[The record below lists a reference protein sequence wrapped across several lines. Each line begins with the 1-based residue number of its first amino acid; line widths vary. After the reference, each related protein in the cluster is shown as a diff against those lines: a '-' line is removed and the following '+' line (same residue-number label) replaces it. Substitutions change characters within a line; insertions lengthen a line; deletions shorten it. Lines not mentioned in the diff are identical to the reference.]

1 MEQII
6 KTLQK
11 ASSEEFGINTTPEFN
26 RPEEKFGDWATNI
39 ALQIGK
45 KTGKNPREIAILL
58 AAKLHKLNEVEKV
71 EVAGP
76 GFINVWLKDE
86 VLYKQAMDAT
96 DLPKPNAGQEILV
109 EFGDPNPFKQLHI
122 GHLYSAI
129 VGDGVASLLESSGAT
144 VRRLSYHG
152 DVGLHV
158 AKAIWAMKKEPVPAA
173 DNLGY
178 YYAEGATA
186 FEKDKQAEVEIRQIN
201 THIYAKDDQTI
212 NRLHKQG
219 IDQSFKYF
227 DQVFGQ
233 LGIKY
238 ESNGRY
244 LESAA
249 TDVGLEIVKNNI
261 GKVFTKSEGA
271 VVYKGEKA
279 GLHTRVFLNSE
290 GLPTYEAKD
299 LGLVELK
306 AKDYPKADKSIII
319 TAHEQS
325 EYFKVMLAA
334 LSEINKDLAD
344 KTTHLYHGFVSLSTG
359 KMSSRSGEVYAALAL
374 LEKVKTEV
382 AERYPDSKTT
392 DATYLGAVKYA
403 LLKHRLG
410 PDIIFDVEE
419 SVSLDGNS
427 GPYLQYAYARACS
440 ILQKSQVPSSKSS
453 ASDSVPQALDSPERS
468 LARKISEYPEIAAKA
483 TVELQPS
490 QICTYL
496 YELAQTFN
504 SFYET
509 SRIIGDEREGLRLKL
524 VLAYSEVL
532 KSGLNLL
539 NISAPERI

>member
-11 ASSEEFGINTTPEFN
+11 ASHQEFGIDLKPEFT
-26 RPEEKFGDWATNI
+26 RPEEQFGDWATNI
-39 ALQIGK
+39 ALQLGK
-45 KTGKNPREIAILL
+45 KTTKNPREIAILL
-58 AAKLHKLNEVEKV
+58 AAKLHKLPEIEKV
-71 EVAGP
+71 EVAGA

-86 VLYKQAMDAT
+86 VLYQQALDAT
-96 DLPKPNAGQEILV
+96 SLPKPNAGQEILV

-129 VGDGVASLLESSGAT
+129 VGDGVASLLEVSGAT

-158 AKAIWAMKKEPVPAA
+158 AKAIWAMKKDSSTAT
-173 DNLGY
+173 DNLGDY
-178 YYAEGATA
+178 YTKGAAA
-186 FEKDKQAEVEIRQIN
+186 FENDKQAEAEIRQIN
-201 THIYAKDDQTI
+201 TSIYAKDDQTI
-212 NRLHKQG
+212 NKLHQQG

-238 ESNGRY
+238 EPSGRY

-249 TDVGLEIVKNNI
+249 TDVGAEIVRKNI
-261 GKVFTKSEGA
+261 GKVFVRSEGA
-271 VVYKGEKA
+271 VIYKGEKS

-306 AKDYPKADKSIII
+306 AKDYPGADRSIII

-334 LSEINKDLAD
+334 LSEINPQLAK
-344 KTTHLYHGFVSLSTG
+344 KTTHLYHGFVTLSTG
-359 KMSSRSGEVYAALAL
+359 KMSSRSGEVYAASAL
-374 LEKVKTEV
+374 LEKVKAEV
-382 AERYPDSKTT
+382 AKRYPDSKTT
-392 DATYLGAVKYA
+392 EPTYIGAVKYA

-410 PDIIFDVEE
+410 PDIIFDIEE
-419 SVSLDGNS
+419 SVSLEGNS

-440 ILQKSQVPSSKSS
+440 ILDKSKTGSRQPTVSSLEK
-453 ASDSVPQALDSPERS
+453 AERS
-468 LARKISEYPEIAAKA
+468 LAGKIGQFPEVVAKA
-483 TVELQPS
+483 TTELQPS
-490 QICTYL
+490 QVCTYL

-509 SRIIGDEREGLRLKL
+509 SRIIGDTRQDLRLQL
-524 VLAYSEVL
+524 VTAYSKVL
-532 KSGLNLL
+532 KGGLNLL

>member
-1 MEQII
+1 MEQIKNAI
-6 KTLQK
+6 QK
-11 ASSEEFGINTTPEFN
+11 ASQAEFGVDVAPEFT
-26 RPEEKFGDWATNI
+26 RPDEKFGDWSSNVAMQ
-39 ALQIGK
+39 LGK
-45 KTGKNPREIAILL
+45 KTSRNPREIAILL
-58 AAKLHKLNEVEKV
+58 ASKLHKLPEVEKV
-71 EVAGP
+71 EVADP

-86 VLYKQAMDAT
+86 ILYKLAIDAT
-96 DLPKPNAGQEILV
+96 DLPKPNAGKEILV
-109 EFGDPNPFKQLHI
+109 EFGDPNPFKELHI
-122 GHLYSAI
+122 GHLYSA
-129 VGDGVASLLESSGAT
+129 VTGDAVASLLENSGAD
-144 VRRLSYHG
+144 VKRLSYHG

-158 AKAIWAMKKEPVPAA
+158 AKAIWAMKKDSGNTEKDLGEYYVQGAA
-173 DNLGY
+173 
-178 YYAEGATA
+178 A
-186 FEKDKQAEVEIRQIN
+186 FEKDKETEAEIHEINQR
-201 THIYAKDDQTI
+201 IYAKDDPAI
-212 NRLHKQG
+212 NRLHQQG
-219 IDQSFKYF
+219 IAQSFKYF

-238 ESNGRY
+238 EPNGRY

-249 TDVGLEIVKNNI
+249 TDVGAKIVKGNI
-261 GKVFTKSEGA
+261 GKVFEKSEGA

-279 GLHTRVFLNSE
+279 GLHTRVFITSK
-290 GLPTYEAKD
+290 GLPTYETKD

-334 LSEINKDLAD
+334 LAEINPQLAG

-359 KMSSRSGEVYAALAL
+359 KMSSRSGEVYAASSL
-374 LEKVKTEV
+374 LEKVKAEV
-382 AERYPDSKTT
+382 AKRYPDSKTT
-392 DATYLGAVKYA
+392 EPTFIGAVKYA

-419 SVSLDGNS
+419 SVSLEGNS

-440 ILQKSQVPSSKSS
+440 ILDKSKASNKQLTVSSLEK
-453 ASDSVPQALDSPERS
+453 AERS
-468 LARKISEYPEIAAKA
+468 LALKTTQYPEIVTKA
-483 TVELQPS
+483 TAELQPS

-509 SRIIGDEREGLRLKL
+509 SRIIGDKREDMRLQL
-524 VLAYSEVL
+524 VAGYSKVL
-532 KSGLNLL
+532 KRGLNLL